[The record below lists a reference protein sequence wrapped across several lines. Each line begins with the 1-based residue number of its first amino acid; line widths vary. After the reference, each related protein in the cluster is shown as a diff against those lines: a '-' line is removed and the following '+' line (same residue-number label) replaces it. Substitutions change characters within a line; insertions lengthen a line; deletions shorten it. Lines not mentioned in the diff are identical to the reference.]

1 MPFDQYQR
9 YRLVAD
15 LINQVRP
22 RGSSLRILDVGGRT
36 GLLKRFLPSDHIELV
51 DLEASAE
58 PGLVLGDGARL
69 PFVSESFDA
78 VVSFDTL
85 EHVPTRLRGAFV
97 RETWRVAK
105 SWVVLVGPYH
115 TAKV

>member
-22 RGSSLRILDVGGRT
+22 EGRKLRVLDVGGRT

-51 DLEASAE
+51 DLEASDE

-69 PFVSESFDA
+69 PFIS
-78 VVSFDTL
+78 
-85 EHVPTRLRGAFV
+85 
-97 RETWRVAK
+97 
-105 SWVVLVGPYH
+105 
-115 TAKV
+115 